1 VGGEGEIKIIAPEM
15 NEISEGNGTN
25 ITSENNFCE
34 LWQ

>member
-1 VGGEGEIKIIAPEM
+1 VRGDEDHLPEM
-15 NEISEGNGTN
+15 NEITEENGTN